1 MVVPKTG
8 DVTNDVTLDCDDDD
22 VGVTSLVEVAEPSMA
37 VGTASVLDDIELVS
51 NGNPVDLRMVDDP

>member
-1 MVVPKTG
+1 M
-8 DVTNDVTLDCDDDD
+8 DVA
-22 VGVTSLVEVAEPSMA
+22 SLVEVAEPSMA